1 MRSIDNNFTTD
12 QASGVIIVLLIQ
24 LIQFCFVWTKII
36 SSTLTLYMI
45 TSFSQH
51 TVMYIS
57 VKKKNNMINMDT
69 LKTYFFLGGHTSN
82 VTIIKVHSSFL

>member
-1 MRSIDNNFTTD
+1 MGGIH
-12 QASGVIIVLLIQ
+12 IVL

-36 SSTLTLYMI
+36 RSTLILYNMI

-57 VKKKNNMINMDT
+57 VKKKKKKKKNMINMDT
-69 LKTYFFLGGHTSN
+69 LKTYFFGGGHTSN
-82 VTIIKVHSSFL
+82 LTII